1 MDQELLKQ
9 IIAKIVAK
17 LTANSITSVNP
28 QPFQIGVSN
37 RHIHLEEKH
46 LEILFGQGYMLK
58 PQKELS
64 QPGQYA
70 AKETVMIA
78 GPKGCLEQVR
88 VLGPVRKQTQ
98 VEVSK
103 SDTFKLGV
111 SAPIRESGKLE
122 CSGEI
127 TVIGPKG
134 SIHLNEGLI
143 IAQRHIHM
151 QPSDAASYGVIDG
164 QIVQVKAGGERG
176 LIFDNV
182 VVRVNNN
189 FALEFH
195 IDTDEANGAG
205 IKHGDITAYLL
216 YPQQLST
223 NSKVDRL
230 TYTEEKAVKK
240 EVVEEPKKLVT
251 EQTVRDAYNKKAVL
265 AINKGVICTPLARD
279 TIKELGVSVIW
290 K

>member
-9 IIAKIVAK
+9 IIAKIVARM
-17 LTANSITSVNP
+17 TANSITSVNP
-28 QPFQIGVSN
+28 RPFQIGVSN
-37 RHIHLEEKH
+37 RHIHLEEEH
-46 LEILFGQGYMLK
+46 LGILFGQGYKLT
-58 PQKELS
+58 PQKDLS

-70 AKETVMIA
+70 AKEVVIIA
-78 GPKGCLEQVR
+78 GPRGCLEQVR

-98 VEVSK
+98 VEISR

-122 CSGEI
+122 GSGGI

-134 SIHLNEGLI
+134 SVHLKEGLI
-143 IAQRHIHM
+143 VAQRHIHM
-151 QPSDAASYGVIDG
+151 QPSDAEFYGVSDG
-164 QIVQVKAGGERG
+164 QTVQVKAGGERG
-176 LIFDNV
+176 LIFDNI

-216 YPQQLST
+216 SSQISENPEADIPIQA
-223 NSKVDRL
+223 
-230 TYTEEKAVKK
+230 EEKRIKTGLM
-240 EVVEEPKKLVT
+240 EEPKKLVT
-251 EQTVRDAYNKKAVL
+251 EQIVREVFSKKAVL
-265 AINKGVICTPLARD
+265 TINKGVICTPLARD
-279 TIKELGVSVIW
+279 TIKELGVDVIW